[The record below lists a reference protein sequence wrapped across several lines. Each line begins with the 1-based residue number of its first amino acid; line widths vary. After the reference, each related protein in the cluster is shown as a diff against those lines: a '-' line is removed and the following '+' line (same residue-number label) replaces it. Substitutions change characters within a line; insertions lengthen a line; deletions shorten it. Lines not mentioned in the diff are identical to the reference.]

1 MRSSRTLNPLSDQ
14 FLMVI
19 VFAFLHMVKLD
30 QGKHTQWY
38 DALDTI
44 IQISSSE
51 FFFEKMDL
59 FFSVIM

>member
-51 FFFEKMDL
+51 FFF
-59 FFSVIM
+59 